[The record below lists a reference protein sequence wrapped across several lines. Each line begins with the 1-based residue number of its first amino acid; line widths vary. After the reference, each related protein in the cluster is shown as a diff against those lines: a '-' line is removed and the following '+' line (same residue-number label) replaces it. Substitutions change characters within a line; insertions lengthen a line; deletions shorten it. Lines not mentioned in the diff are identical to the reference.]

1 MPTDPTLLTAIAP
14 RVDKHLLLP
23 VLKFAAEK
31 TTDAALKT
39 QYTQSIAALS
49 AQTTMPGD
57 HLSQEQQAEVEANFS
72 KALKAAGPLIDL
84 FFNNEEGQGLSLKF
98 VGKEFGE
105 ARRAGKF
112 GSAELKEGGVKP
124 RNIRAL
130 YDVAFA
136 FVDSGNYAQGAAVLK
151 VHNEITTRDS
161 MDADADTNARVRSAL
176 WGQYMCEVLLGERDA
191 SKYALDQLHQMLD
204 DRAADEA
211 NKARADL
218 LHWGLFHWFKNRET
232 SAFLDLLFTFDK
244 ADRSKTYLYANVAQC
259 MAPHLLRYIAIAAV
273 LNKKKRATLT
283 RAARI
288 LDGDA
293 YHYTDVF
300 TRFLVELCVRTDFTK
315 ATALLA
321 ECDKALADDYFAA
334 DLRKDF
340 VANARQMLFEDQLRV
355 RKSLSISS
363 AATQLGMTSDE
374 AELWLVD
381 LIREAKLDAAV
392 DSVAGT
398 VRVSGTAMQKTVW
411 QHVLDRLENAS
422 GGKAAM
428 M

>member
-1 MPTDPTLLTAIAP
+1 
-14 RVDKHLLLP
+14 
-23 VLKFAAEK
+23 
-31 TTDAALKT
+31 
-39 QYTQSIAALS
+39 
-49 AQTTMPGD
+49 
-57 HLSQEQQAEVEANFS
+57 
-72 KALKAAGPLIDL
+72 
-84 FFNNEEGQGLSLKF
+84 
-98 VGKEFGE
+98 
-105 ARRAGKF
+105 
-112 GSAELKEGGVKP
+112 
-124 RNIRAL
+124 
-130 YDVAFA
+130 
-136 FVDSGNYAQGAAVLK
+136 
-151 VHNEITTRDS
+151 